1 MAVWSVLSEHTQI
14 KMITGELYIALI
26 ENSPNP
32 TFAYELSTGKWAY
45 ANPSFYQLTHSPPG
59 ELDTEALLSLIHPD
73 DENYLK
79 GIYQDFQ
86 RGTVKQ
92 EVEFR
97 IKTKTV
103 QDFWVRLTPFL
114 IDVGD
119 ERLLTGIITDINSEI
134 NNIHTYIK
142 YANKKN
148 STLNMLAHDL
158 MGPLAIA
165 KTLSERLNEGL
176 TEPGLK
182 DQVETIAKITKQSI
196 DMIRDLVNREF
207 LETAGVDLVKK
218 RIDIVRKL
226 KEYVEECQ
234 KSESVTR
241 RSFYFSTTEDTLYV
255 NMDESKFIQAIN
267 NLITNAL
274 KFTYDNGIITVGIQ
288 NLKESVLFTF
298 SDNGVG
304 IPEHLQPRIFDKF
317 TDARRNGLQGEP
329 TVGLGLSIV
338 KTIIEWHG
346 GRIWVKSKENEGST
360 FFIEIPRDR

>member
-1 MAVWSVLSEHTQI
+1 
-14 KMITGELYIALI
+14 MIAGELYIALI

-32 TFAYELSTGKWAY
+32 TFAYELSSGKWAY

-59 ELDTEALLSLIHPD
+59 ELHTDALLSLIHPD
-73 DENYLK
+73 DENYLN
-79 GIYQDFQ
+79 GIYQDFL

-97 IKTKTV
+97 IKTQTG
-103 QDFWVRLTPFL
+103 QDSWVRLTPFL
-114 IDVGD
+114 LEVGG

-134 NNIHTYIK
+134 NHIHTYIK

-148 STLNMLAHDL
+148 SALNILAHDL

-165 KTLSERLNEGL
+165 KTLSERITEEL

-182 DQVETIAKITKQSI
+182 DQVETIAQITKQSI
-196 DMIRDLVNREF
+196 DMIRDLTNREF

-234 KSESVTR
+234 KSEHITR
-241 RSFYFSTTEDTLYV
+241 RFFYFSTSDETLYV
-255 NMDESKFIQAIN
+255 NMDESKFIQAVN

-274 KFTYDNGIITVGIQ
+274 KFTHENGIITVGIK
-288 NLKESVLFTF
+288 NLKDTVLFTF
-298 SDNGVG
+298 SDNGIG
-304 IPEHLQPRIFDKF
+304 IPEQLQPRIFDKF
-317 TDARRNGLQGEP
+317 TQARRNGLQGEP

-346 GRIWVKSKENEGST
+346 GRIWVESKENEGST